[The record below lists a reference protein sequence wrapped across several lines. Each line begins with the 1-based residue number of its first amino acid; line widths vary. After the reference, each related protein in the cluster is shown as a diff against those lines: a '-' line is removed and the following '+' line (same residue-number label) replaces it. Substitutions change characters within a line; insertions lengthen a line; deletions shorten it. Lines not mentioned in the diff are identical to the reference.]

1 MEHKIKL
8 TIKNLTDLLGF
19 EPLEINVTKQ
29 PGVFVID
36 LHTQDE
42 KTFLG
47 KDNERFNAFS
57 HLAKKMLAKD
67 VDEDTKFVIDINN
80 LRGKNDDALKI
91 RANIL
96 ADRARSFK
104 KDMEFPPMTS
114 YERRVVHSALE
125 GSPFIKT
132 ESVGEGKE
140 RHLVIRY
147 TGEN

>member
-8 TIKNLTDLLGF
+8 TIKNLIELLGF
-19 EPLEINVTKQ
+19 ESVEINVTEQ
-29 PGVFVID
+29 NGIFVVD
-36 LHTQDE
+36 LQAQDE
-42 KTFLG
+42 RAFLG
-47 KDNERFNAFS
+47 KDNERFDAFS
-57 HLAKKMLAKD
+57 HLAKKILVK
-67 VDEDTKFVIDINN
+67 VLGENVRFVIDVNN
-80 LRGKNDDALKI
+80 LRSKNDESLKI
-91 RANIL
+91 RADIL

-140 RHLVIRY
+140 RRLVIRY
-147 TGEN
+147 IGEN